1 MFSREYIMTPGPT
14 PIPERI
20 IKAIISK
27 EALLPAYSK
36 IYGED
41 LELVKKLVDA
51 DGKAIIIGGGATVGL
66 EATLASL
73 IDFKDKVL
81 VLSAGFFG
89 DALYKMVKYYSN
101 NVYVLRAE
109 AGKTVSVSEIKKF
122 LNEHPDT
129 KFVALTH
136 CETTTGALFNLE
148 EISEV
153 VREISDAKIIVDCVS
168 TVGAVP
174 ISLRKGHA
182 DAVVFGVQKVLN
194 MPPGLAVIVLGNNA
208 LEVLE
213 TRQCEGYY
221 LNLKMWLNFWE
232 ERGYLP
238 STPPV
243 NLLHGLKEAINI
255 IFEEG
260 LENVFKRHKKVSE
273 IIRAYLK
280 ELGLRLVI
288 ENDDIASPTITAFYL
303 PKGVSDKLFIEHL
316 WSKFKVLL
324 AKTYGDLEGKAIR
337 IGHMGSSATMDYVY
351 ITLIAITLTL
361 KNLNLV
367 PSLRHIP
374 VEYFTF

>member
-1 MFSREYIMTPGPT
+1 MFAREYIMTPGPT

-20 IKAIISK
+20 IKAITSK
-27 EALLPAYSK
+27 EALLPTYSK

-41 LELVKKLVDA
+41 LELVKKLVDS
-51 DGKAIIIGGGATVGL
+51 DGKAIIMGGGATVGL

-89 DALYKMVKYYSN
+89 DTLYKIVKYYSN
-101 NVYVLRAE
+101 NVHVLRAE
-109 AGKTVSVSEIKKF
+109 SGKIVSTGDIKKF

-129 KFVALTH
+129 KFIILTH
-136 CETTTGALFNLE
+136 CETTTGALFNLK
-148 EISEV
+148 EISEA
-153 VREISDAKIIVDCVS
+153 VREISDARIIVDCVS
-168 TVGAVP
+168 TIGAVP

-208 LEVLE
+208 LEILE
-213 TRQCEGYY
+213 TRQCKSYY

-232 ERGYLP
+232 ERRYLP

-243 NLLHGLKEAINI
+243 NLLHGLKEAINM

-273 IIRAYLK
+273 TIRAYLK
-280 ELGLRLVI
+280 ELGLKLVI
-288 ENDDIASPTITAFYL
+288 ESDNIASPTITAFYL
-303 PKGVSDKLFIEHL
+303 PKGVSDKLFIKYL

-324 AKTYGDLEGKAIR
+324 AKTYGDLEGKVIR

-351 ITLIAITLTL
+351 TTLIAITLTL

-367 PSLRHIP
+367 PSLKSIP
-374 VEYFTF
+374 IKYFTF